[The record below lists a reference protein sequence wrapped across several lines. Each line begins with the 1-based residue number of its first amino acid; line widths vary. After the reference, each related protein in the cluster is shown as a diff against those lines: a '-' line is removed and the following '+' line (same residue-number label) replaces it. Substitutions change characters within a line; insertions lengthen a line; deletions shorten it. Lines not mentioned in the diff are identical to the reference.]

1 VIGQSWSEYP
11 LQASPPHNDVN
22 KLVAA
27 LGAAIQHDATK
38 SAQNN
43 SRLKLPPS
51 LPTFFEGQLRN
62 PTYGRTRWERG
73 RQVPSHKNKNR
84 PSPRIE
90 RWKTG
95 GVQVN
100 RRGNSPRR
108 HRTWIDE
115 NSGLLKP
122 DESGK
127 ERSCHKCGGNKQYI
141 ATRFASGE
149 SPQNVILDMLD
160 EQLTPREMAT
170 LHDEDDSETDKET
183 GDDPS
188 NVSASFEQAF
198 ETRFADR
205 LGSKLTHFPGEDQ

>member
-1 VIGQSWSEYP
+1 
-11 LQASPPHNDVN
+11 
-22 KLVAA
+22 
-27 LGAAIQHDATK
+27 
-38 SAQNN
+38 
-43 SRLKLPPS
+43 
-51 LPTFFEGQLRN
+51 
-62 PTYGRTRWERG
+62 
-73 RQVPSHKNKNR
+73 
-84 PSPRIE
+84 
-90 RWKTG
+90 
-95 GVQVN
+95 VN

-115 NSGLLKP
+115 NTGLLKP

-127 ERSCHKCGGNKQYI
+127 ERSCHKCGGKDHLSFEIERCDPISAKQYI

-160 EQLTPREMAT
+160 EQLTPKEMAT
-170 LHDEDDSETDKET
+170 LHDEDDSETDEET

-188 NVSASFEQAF
+188 NVSESFEQAF